1 MNMNK
6 YIKYAL
12 AFVFAAS
19 TVSVDAQQTKNK
31 ATFRDLKT
39 GYYENSILRGIEDFQ
54 ETKKPEKKRRAFK
67 IDTTGLK
74 FPKSVEAF
82 KTYWKNEPISQG
94 STSTCWS
101 FSTTSF
107 FETEVYRQTKQQVKI
122 SEMYT
127 AYWEYVEKAKYFV
140 QQRGNSFFGEGS
152 EGNAVTRIMKMYG
165 AVPEEAYTGLLP
177 GQSFHTHKAMFQEL
191 SAFLEKVKD
200 NNEWN
205 EEFVIATV
213 KSIMN
218 HHMGIPPTT
227 VSIAGKELNP
237 KDYLSNVL
245 KLNTD
250 DYVDVMSLMEKPYW
264 EQCEY
269 EVEDNWWHS
278 KDYYNVPLDVYMQI
292 VKQAIRKGYTL
303 SIGGDTS
310 ESGFDSW
317 NNIAVVPSYDIPTE
331 YIDEYAR
338 QFRFTNKTTTDDHG
352 MHLIGFTEL
361 AGKDWYLIK
370 DSGAGSRNCA
380 KDSKNFGYYFF
391 HEDYIKLKMMDF
403 MVHKD
408 MLKEYM
414 SKFKK

>member
-1 MNMNK
+1 
-6 YIKYAL
+6 
-12 AFVFAAS
+12 
-19 TVSVDAQQTKNK
+19 
-31 ATFRDLKT
+31 
-39 GYYENSILRGIEDFQ
+39 
-54 ETKKPEKKRRAFK
+54 
-67 IDTTGLK
+67 
-74 FPKSVEAF
+74 
-82 KTYWKNEPISQG
+82 
-94 STSTCWS
+94 
-101 FSTTSF
+101 
-107 FETEVYRQTKQQVKI
+107 
-122 SEMYT
+122 
-127 AYWEYVEKAKYFV
+127 
-140 QQRGNSFFGEGS
+140 
-152 EGNAVTRIMKMYG
+152 
-165 AVPEEAYTGLLP
+165 
-177 GQSFHTHKAMFQEL
+177 MFQEL

-218 HHMGIPPTT
+218 HHMGTPPTT

-278 KDYYNVPLDVYMQI
+278 KDYYNVPLDIYMQI

-408 MLKEYM
+408 MLKEYI